1 LELLIFIQLIMKHLT
16 AYINLFLLLL
26 LASPLKADN
35 NSTFNTDSLIL
46 LLAESPDSAKIK
58 IYKDLCWQ
66 YRNINPHQAIEF
78 GNRAKLLIEA
88 TRQYAEL
95 PALLNIIGVVKRNQ
109 NLVGEAFSY
118 FKAAHRSAYYF
129 DNETEI
135 AYSCNNIADIL
146 TRVNQNE
153 MALKY
158 VFDALIIFYK
168 KNDNNGIA
176 YCFTQAAR
184 IFLQQKQYNK
194 VRIACQNAIFFRKK
208 FDDQKGIS
216 SIYNI
221 LAESYWAENDKDLA
235 FSFFKKAYDIRV
247 ELNDEAGIAESKI
260 YFGKYF
266 AAISNVSTS
275 IQHYKEALTLTQKLG
290 SQQYLL
296 KIYIALTDLYK
307 TQLDFETA
315 LNYMEKYNDLRDSL
329 ILIEENLK
337 VEDLKKYG
345 VMNESAQ
352 IDNLLN
358 NLNVDYRIETE
369 RTKQYNIFILWGIS
383 VLLSF
388 AVFLGWVIN
397 RKLKDNR
404 RLEHQNKEIRQQEF
418 ENLTQRD
425 MLQQQK
431 TQLEELNLSKDKFF
445 SIIAHDLKNP
455 FNALIGFTDMLITE
469 FDELDNN
476 EKIEL
481 LHLTNKASQDTFE
494 LLENLL
500 QWSRKQTGSLK
511 FQPEIV
517 DIYTIVQKTV
527 NLLQGNASQKKIFLI
542 SEVKQNSI
550 AFCDAQ
556 MINTVIRN
564 LITNAI
570 KFTTEGGSVTISCEF
585 LASINKLQIEVKDTG
600 VGMTENDMKKLFKI
614 DVKLTTTGTN
624 NETGTGLGLILCKE
638 FVEVNGGR
646 IFVESIMN
654 EGSTFKF
661 TLPVAGE

>member
-1 LELLIFIQLIMKHLT
+1 
-16 AYINLFLLLL
+16 
-26 LASPLKADN
+26 
-35 NSTFNTDSLIL
+35 
-46 LLAESPDSAKIK
+46 
-58 IYKDLCWQ
+58 
-66 YRNINPHQAIEF
+66 
-78 GNRAKLLIEA
+78 
-88 TRQYAEL
+88 
-95 PALLNIIGVVKRNQ
+95 
-109 NLVGEAFSY
+109 
-118 FKAAHRSAYYF
+118 
-129 DNETEI
+129 
-135 AYSCNNIADIL
+135 
-146 TRVNQNE
+146 
-153 MALKY
+153 
-158 VFDALIIFYK
+158 
-168 KNDNNGIA
+168 
-176 YCFTQAAR
+176 
-184 IFLQQKQYNK
+184 
-194 VRIACQNAIFFRKK
+194 
-208 FDDQKGIS
+208 
-216 SIYNI
+216 
-221 LAESYWAENDKDLA
+221 
-235 FSFFKKAYDIRV
+235 
-247 ELNDEAGIAESKI
+247 
-260 YFGKYF
+260 
-266 AAISNVSTS
+266 
-275 IQHYKEALTLTQKLG
+275 
-290 SQQYLL
+290 
-296 KIYIALTDLYK
+296 
-307 TQLDFETA
+307 
-315 LNYMEKYNDLRDSL
+315 MEKYNDLRDSL

-570 KFTTEGGSVTISCEF
+570 KFTSEGGSVTISCEF

-600 VGMTENDMKKLFKI
+600 VGMSENDMKKLFKI